1 MRHLI
6 VFFLAS
12 FLDCLTL
19 VVRVES
25 RGDSSQRRC
34 WRGIKPLLSRLSAL
48 ETARS
53 FDFKAALEHSHT
65 ADVKAWERKT
75 LPENLAAR
83 RMRLLSQ
90 TS

>member
-1 MRHLI
+1 MI
-6 VFFLAS
+6 FAFSQS
-12 FLDCLTL
+12 FHITRLW
-19 VVRVES
+19 S
-25 RGDSSQRRC
+25 RGLKAEATVAGRHC
-34 WRGIKPLLSRLSAL
+34 WRGIKPLRSRLSAL